1 MSVSW
6 RQDGTCCSS
15 LRHYLWWL
23 RLQASHLSAQEQAVV
38 ATADVMALRL
48 RGSSDKEA
56 DVEPFVKPDGAG
68 GLKYLLMC
76 TDGLS
81 NACTEAQV

>member
-1 MSVSW
+1 
-6 RQDGTCCSS
+6 
-15 LRHYLWWL
+15 
-23 RLQASHLSAQEQAVV
+23 
-38 ATADVMALRL
+38 MALRL